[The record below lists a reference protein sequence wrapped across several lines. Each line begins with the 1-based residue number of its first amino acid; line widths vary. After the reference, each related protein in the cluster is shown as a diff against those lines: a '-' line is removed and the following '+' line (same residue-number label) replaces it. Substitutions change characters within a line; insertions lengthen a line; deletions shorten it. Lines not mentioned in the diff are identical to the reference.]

1 MEVFSKN
8 GDVMIFVTVGTH
20 EQSFDRLV
28 GYMDNWAEKHDEKV
42 IIQTGYSTFEPEHCE
57 WKRSYPYQR
66 MLQMISESRIVIT
79 HGGPSSFIIPLQSS
93 KIPIV
98 VPRKKNFHEH
108 INDHQVEF
116 SRQFAQRQGN
126 IIVVENIDDLGN
138 IIENYDNIILNMKNN
153 IVSNNENF
161 CKNLESIVNKLTKK

>member
-1 MEVFSKN
+1 
-8 GDVMIFVTVGTH
+8 MIFVTVGTH

-98 VPRKKNFHEH
+98 VPRKKKFHEH

-126 IIVVENIDDLGN
+126 IIVIPHHDIPVLPQPLHRHADRRLADGQPLSDIHRAGVALLLREPEDHLQ
-138 IIENYDNIILNMKNN
+138 
-153 IVSNNENF
+153 VVF
-161 CKNLESIVNKLTKK
+161 R